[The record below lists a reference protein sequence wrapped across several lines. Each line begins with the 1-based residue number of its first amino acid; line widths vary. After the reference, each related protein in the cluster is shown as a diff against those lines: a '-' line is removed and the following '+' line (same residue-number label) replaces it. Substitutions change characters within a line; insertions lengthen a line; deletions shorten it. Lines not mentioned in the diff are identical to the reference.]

1 MSPTFN
7 PYLPLAE
14 IQYMNE
20 LERGI
25 YGVKT
30 YRKRIQKYTGS
41 RLKTLC
47 NIVMNTGS
55 AFDSSIGRYILNERS
70 WINRIPDIIPLMHY
84 QSLICLNILEE
95 ESWKP
100 YLVPNENIVLYV
112 LSLAKNVLRVYETL
126 SPYFSRYNKIIR
138 KKAILYDDYG
148 TTRVSFKEIY
158 DQLQELTN
166 EYKRILEYRYL
177 VTKSSLD
184 NPLPFFNKL
193 HRQFV
198 TGPGDDLFRCY
209 RIEHGILEL
218 ELMINLASL
227 LELKQIHRMHPM
239 YRSLS
244 TKDLIVGLKDHSEK
258 FRSFLKSIDG
268 MELITD
274 DITFA
279 KGEDFIEHSF
289 NNHMMEIEFLRD
301 INAYVDDYV
310 PPFVYLSF

>member
-1 MSPTFN
+1 MNPTFN

-112 LSLAKNVLRVYETL
+112 LSLAKNVIQVYETL
-126 SPYFSRYNKIIR
+126 SPYFPRSNKIVR
-138 KKAILYDDYG
+138 HKEILYDDYG

-158 DQLQELTN
+158 DQLQKLTN
-166 EYKRILEYRYL
+166 DYKRILDYRYV

-193 HRQFV
+193 NRQFV
-198 TGPGDDLFRCY
+198 IGPGDDMFRRY
-209 RIEHGILEL
+209 RIEHGVLEL
-218 ELMINLASL
+218 ELMIDLASL
-227 LELKQIHRMHPM
+227 LELKQIRYPM
-239 YRSLS
+239 NRSVS
-244 TKDLIVGLKDHSEK
+244 KGDLIAGLRDHTEK
-258 FRSFLKSIDG
+258 FRSVLKSISGVD
-268 MELITD
+268 LSTD
-274 DITFA
+274 NVTFA
-279 KGEDFIEHSF
+279 KGKDFIKHDF
-289 NNHMMEIEFLRD
+289 NDDMMEITFLRD
-301 INAYVDDYV
+301 VDEYVGESIS
-310 PPFVYLSF
+310 PFVYLSF